1 MNNEQQEDIF
11 HITDLYVTE
20 MQAGKQPNVSDYIT
34 RYPQYADAI
43 ADFVA
48 YYHAFEADG
57 PATVA
62 SARLSRVSRI
72 ALTRALRRV
81 QIEPSVPITT
91 LLATGTRHFTLPEL
105 ARKLDL
111 SVDIVALL
119 EQRVIDPSTL
129 PWELYQRIADVLQ
142 QPIGVVQAYLAG
154 SPNSGGSEKDVL
166 PSMKVAEEPALYSV
180 LNNQYSPEQSFRLLI
195 EESLWLSPGQRATWK
210 AILIQ
215 EGL

>member
-11 HITDLYVTE
+11 HITDLYVAE
-20 MQAGKQPNVSDYIT
+20 MQAGKQPNISDYIT

-43 ADFVA
+43 ADFLA

-57 PATVA
+57 PVTVA
-62 SARLSRVSRI
+62 PARLSHVSQT
-72 ALTRALRRV
+72 ALTRALRQI
-81 QIEPSVPITT
+81 QIEPSVAITT
-91 LLATGTRHFTLPEL
+91 LLVTGTRHFTLFEL

-142 QPIGVVQAYLAG
+142 QPISVVQAYLAG
-154 SPNSGGSEKDVL
+154 SPRAAGFERDVL
-166 PSMKVAEEPALYSV
+166 PSMKVAEEPALYRV
-180 LNNQYSPEQSFRLLI
+180 PNNQYSPEQSFRLLI
-195 EESLWLSPGQRATWK
+195 EESLWLSPGQRVTWK